1 MSKTAHFFFLLALL
15 ATALAANAAHAAE
28 GSEMILNLDAEGKT
42 VFAPFTNAPASPRE
56 VGLTNA
62 NTNANA
68 NANGGASESASG
80 RVTLLRT
87 AGLLLLASGAVLLL
101 IWRNKRAH
109 QPQKPVE
116 RKMQLLERLP
126 LGARREL
133 LLVRACDRLLVLNCQ
148 GQQLTLLSDMAT
160 ECGEWVK
167 EQAVC
172 GAIGAGTG
180 GAWAGGL
187 ADERMVQAALAKKV
201 VDHVALS
208 GKARVKDWPGSNSNS
223 NSISISGSGSGSGA
237 GSGSAIVEVA
247 A

>member
-15 ATALAANAAHAAE
+15 GTALAANAAHAAE

-56 VGLTNA
+56 AGLTNA
-62 NTNANA
+62 NVNA

-160 ECGEWVK
+160 ECGEWAK

-172 GAIGAGTG
+172 GASGAGTG

-208 GKARVKDWPGSNSNS
+208 GQARVKDWPSSNSNS
-223 NSISISGSGSGSGA
+223 NSISISNSISGAGA